1 MQALPKS
8 ILNEN
13 TEYYIKREEEI
24 IKMKKSIVG
33 FQGIINQDVGQHI
46 IKHEYDNL
54 ETNLTGNMRPSI
66 SPRYTNSPSKDF
78 SP

>member
-1 MQALPKS
+1 MQPLPKS

-13 TEYYIKREEEI
+13 TENYIKREDEI

-33 FQGIINQDVGQHI
+33 FEGKLNQDVGQHTSNQE
-46 IKHEYDNL
+46 HDDL
-54 ETNLTGNMRPSI
+54 DPNLTGNMRPSI